1 MRPLDLSADGAVR
14 TSRATGTAW
23 ARGVQL
29 VRVAG
34 TYEARTPDG
43 EETLLVLLGGTL
55 DLFAGGSSWLQ
66 RGLRD
71 TPFSGRPCGVFL
83 PPALGLRAVG
93 DGELLLISTRKPE
106 PKPAPT
112 KAAPAASGLMGLLPM
127 SGSGKAYDPRTGTW
141 EMLERFPTSPEAVL
155 PRAIE
160 TLDVAG
166 VRGERIFGFGFK
178 AEASCLDEFV
188 LAPGQTLALPRPS
201 SHAGQPFGAELTV
214 FVRSEGE
221 ATLGAAGS
229 IAGPGDAVFVGS
241 AEAPYHITAAR
252 GRAYVA
258 AAWSGGK

>member
-1 MRPLDLSADGAVR
+1 MRPLDLSTDGAVR
-14 TSRATGTAW
+14 MSRATDTAW

-55 DLFAGGSSWLQ
+55 DLFAGSSSWLQ

-71 TPFSGRPCGVFL
+71 LPFAGRPCGVFL
-83 PPALGLRAVG
+83 PPAIGLRACG
-93 DGELLLISTRKPE
+93 DGELLLVSTRKPE
-106 PKPAPT
+106 PKPVPA

-141 EMLERFPTSPEAVL
+141 EMLERFPSSPEAVL

-160 TLDVAG
+160 TLDVGSA
-166 VRGERIFGFGFK
+166 RGERIFGFGFK

-188 LAPGQTLALPRPS
+188 LGPGQSLTLPRPQT
-201 SHAGQPFGAELTV
+201 HDRAPFGVELTLV
-214 FVRSEGE
+214 VRTEGE
-221 ATLGAAGS
+221 ARVRAAETRDCRGDTVLVGGADT
-229 IAGPGDAVFVGS
+229 PVEV
-241 AEAPYHITAAR
+241 TATR
-252 GRAYVA
+252 GRAYVV
-258 AAWSGGK
+258 AAWSGAK